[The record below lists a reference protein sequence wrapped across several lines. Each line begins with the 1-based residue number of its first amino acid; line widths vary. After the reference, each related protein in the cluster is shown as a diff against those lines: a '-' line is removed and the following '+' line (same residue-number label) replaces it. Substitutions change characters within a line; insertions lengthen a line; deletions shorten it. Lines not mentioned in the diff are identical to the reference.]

1 MTEYCYKCDSSVMRH
16 FIINDAI
23 RKCVACGSN
32 LSSRITK
39 KEIKKL
45 TTKAMFYTL
54 DSTVFIS
61 LGNDMNHRSKPSS
74 SMVAMSSHMGKG
86 NLYTVSNQTTNMVS
100 LAKMIINEDP
110 DQFMDLLMAHFKLNN
125 PEFKFKKQIKLDI
138 TNDHLSVTGIDE
150 KLNDQQF
157 VFK

>member
-1 MTEYCYKCDSSVMRH
+1 MKTHLALKKLVDIGKVSCVMTENNDGLHSLAGFKKDTLFEFQGNRMTEYCYKCDSSVMRH

-39 KEIKKL
+39 GEIKKL

-86 NLYTVSNQTTNMVS
+86 NLYTVSN
-100 LAKMIINEDP
+100 
-110 DQFMDLLMAHFKLNN
+110 
-125 PEFKFKKQIKLDI
+125 
-138 TNDHLSVTGIDE
+138 
-150 KLNDQQF
+150 
-157 VFK
+157 